1 MIELNMLDALMTAG
15 QALMLASLI
24 YFFYLVIMH
33 GDLLCR
39 ADGDQGSFQEVRPTF
54 CRGEP
59 EHGMP
64 VSVLDEIA
72 ASPVHMA
79 RAR

>member
-1 MIELNMLDALMTAG
+1 MIELNLLDALMTAG
-15 QALMLASLI
+15 QGLMLASLI

-33 GDLLCR
+33 GDLLR
-39 ADGDQGSFQEVRPTF
+39 HADADQGSLQEARPTIY
-54 CRGEP
+54 RGEP

-64 VSVLDEIA
+64 ANVLDEIA
-72 ASPVHMA
+72 ASEHMA